1 MQSNKYYNLANKVI
15 NLSDI
20 ICEVLDARFPYLTRN
35 ETLEQ
40 QILSKGKK
48 LIFAINKADLTSIN
62 QLKKIKSD
70 FKPSVFLSAKKRL
83 GTTILKRYLSS
94 LSKGKPIVIGII
106 GYPNTGKSSIINSL
120 SGRRSARVSP
130 ISGFTKG
137 IQYIKMNSNVMI
149 IDSPG
154 VVPIKKD
161 DEIRLAILGSID
173 PTKIKDSLSCAENI
187 IKIDAQSIIA
197 HYKLKPSS
205 DTQEEILNKIAENL
219 KMLLPGG
226 IPDINR
232 ASRKVIFDWQKGK
245 IKFFEREKNELLLLN
260 KEIEDQI
267 SSLDSSKNF

>member
-1 MQSNKYYNLANKVI
+1 MTLNKYYNLAHKVV
-15 NLSDI
+15 NSSDI

-35 ETLEQ
+35 ETLEK
-40 QILSKGKK
+40 QIFLKGKK
-48 LIFAINKADLTSIN
+48 LIFAINKSDLASVS
-62 QLKKIKSD
+62 QLKKIKKD
-70 FKPSVFLSAKKRL
+70 FWPSVFLSAKKRL

-94 LSKGKPIVIGII
+94 LSKGRPAIVGII

-137 IQYIKMNSNVMI
+137 LQYIKMNSNVMI

-173 PTKIKDSLSCAENI
+173 PGKIKDAISCAESI
-187 IKIDAQSIIA
+187 IKIDPKSIST
-197 HYKLKPSS
+197 HYN
-205 DTQEEILNKIAENL
+205 LNKIPTSEGEALNCISEKL
-219 KMLLPGG
+219 KMLRPKGLL
-226 IPDINR
+226 DIER
-232 ASRKVIFDWQKGK
+232 ASRKVISDWQKGK
-245 IKFFEREKNELLLLN
+245 IKFIKTGENEALLLN

-267 SSLDSSKNF
+267 SSASSKKV